1 MKKINDFKIINE
13 PKILIYDNDN
23 ICYITGYCGSFV
35 SESSE
40 PIAVT
45 SLSDTKEQILP
56 LRTHFSCEISNSK
69 KLNNIELDDTLMKR
83 IAKFNKEIDIKK
95 LEEKIKE
102 KEKQIK
108 ELDEILT
115 DRKKRMSKLKEFIAN
130 IYEIDV
136 SDEEEWDY

>member
-1 MKKINDFKIINE
+1 MKQINDFKTINV

-23 ICYITGYCGSFV
+23 IFYITGHCGSFV
-35 SESSE
+35 SESE
-40 PIAVT
+40 PIRLT
-45 SLSDTKEQILP
+45 DTKEQFLP
-56 LRTHFSCEISNSK
+56 LITHFSCEISNSK

-83 IAKFNKEIDIKK
+83 IAKFNKEIDVKK

-115 DRKKRMSKLKEFIAN
+115 DRKKRMTKLKEFIAN

-136 SDEEEWDY
+136 SDEDEEEWDY